1 MNRIIKIKCK
11 YNKNQK
17 MNNKIKIKCKY
28 NKIHKKLSTNNQD
41 RKMKIKKVKLIKL
54 VKIWQIKET
63 ITVKP
68 K

>member
-1 MNRIIKIKCK
+1 
-11 YNKNQK
+11 

-41 RKMKIKKVKLIKL
+41 RNIKIKKVKLIKM
-54 VKIWQIKET
+54 VKIWLIKET

>member
-1 MNRIIKIKCK
+1 MNRIIKIKWK

-41 RKMKIKKVKLIKL
+41 RNIKIKKVKLIKM
-54 VKIWQIKET
+54 VKIWLIKET